1 MKKLT
6 YEINA
11 SQTIV
16 TIKFH
21 SIPSKGWWR
30 QEVQPALDFMKALVP
45 ATLRSYDP
53 STFLWEV
60 AFEYWDACKTAFEIA
75 FKFTCIEGSIKTA
88 TGAHDPFKGVNVPKD
103 YAEQFHYNAAPVRTT
118 ETAESIA
125 SKLSIYLGVTIKAQE
140 LSELKKLYRAKAREL
155 HPDLNPEPEA
165 AQKMSELNRLWSLY
179 TAGGIN

>member
-21 SIPSKGWWR
+21 SIPSKGWWK

-45 ATLRSYDP
+45 ATLRSYNP
-53 STFLWEV
+53 NTFLWEI
-60 AFEYWDACKTAFEIA
+60 AFEYWNACKTAFENA
-75 FKFTCIEGSIKTA
+75 FKFTCIEGSIKA
-88 TGAHDPFKGVNVPKD
+88 AQSAHDPFKGVNVPKD
-103 YAEQFHYNAAPVRTT
+103 YAEQFHYNTAPVRTT

-125 SKLSIYLGVTIKAQE
+125 SKLSEYLGVTIKAQE

-155 HPDLNPEPEA
+155 HPDMGGDA
-165 AQKMSELNRLWSLY
+165 AKMSELNRLWTLY
-179 TAGGIN
+179 TA